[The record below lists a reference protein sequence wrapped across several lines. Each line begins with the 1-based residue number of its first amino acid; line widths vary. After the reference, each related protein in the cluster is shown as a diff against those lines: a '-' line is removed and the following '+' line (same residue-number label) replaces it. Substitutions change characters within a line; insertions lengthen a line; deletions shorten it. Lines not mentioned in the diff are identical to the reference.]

1 MARRNA
7 PNAVLKKRGS
17 KHFREDEPEQAQ
29 GEVIPTRA
37 LGVEAQ
43 KAFARLCKEL
53 DEIGVLSPTYAEII
67 TIAADAIGD
76 IEIASADLMERGQIS
91 ITERGEI
98 KNPSW
103 TIKTSAQTTAHKYLC
118 SLGLSPTTI
127 AKLAGGKKEEVN
139 EFDED

>member
-1 MARRNA
+1 MARHKT
-7 PNAVLKKRGS
+7 PNALLKKRGS
-17 KHFREDEPEQAQ
+17 KHFRENEPDQST
-29 GEVIPTRA
+29 GEVVPVRS

-43 KAFARLCKEL
+43 NAFARLCKEL
-53 DEIGVLSPTYAEII
+53 DLLGVLSPTYAEII

-76 IEIASADLMERGQIS
+76 IEIASADLMARGQIS

-127 AKLAGGKKEEVN
+127 GKLTGVKKEEVN
-139 EFDED
+139 EFDID